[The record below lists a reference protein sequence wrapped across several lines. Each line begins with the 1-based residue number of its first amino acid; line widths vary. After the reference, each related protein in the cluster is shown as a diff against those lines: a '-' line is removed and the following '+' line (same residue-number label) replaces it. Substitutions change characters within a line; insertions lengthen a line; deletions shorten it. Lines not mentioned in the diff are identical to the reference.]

1 MQRKCPYC
9 AVSFGDQDL
18 VYAFH
23 HKNPTS
29 FHLVHVVCLNTV
41 KKGSLDAVAGESVG
55 KCPSCME
62 ESTYMGQGAYIDF
75 VRSATPYL
83 NQDVDDVAVKS
94 KSAKV
99 YEIGEGFYIKK
110 RRVKKQSK
118 KQSKNKSNKSK
129 KQSNNKS
136 KSKK

>member
-1 MQRKCPYC
+1 MFLYIIMQRKCPYC
-9 AVSFGDQDL
+9 AVSFGDQDE

-41 KKGSLDAVAGESVG
+41 KKGVLDAIGGESVG

-62 ESTYMGQGAYIDF
+62 ESTYMGQGAYVDF

-83 NQDVDDVAVKS
+83 NQEVDDVVANS

-110 RRVKKQSK
+110 RRAKKQSK
-118 KQSKNKSNKSK
+118 KQRNKSK
-129 KQSNNKS
+129 GKT